1 MQIFKAIV
9 LFLIALTPGS
19 FVNAQAPTILWQRV
33 LGDSADEMG
42 RSVMIQSNKVVVLGY
57 TASDSSSVD
66 IPNKYG
72 PLGTWDAW
80 LLNFNQQGNVLF
92 SKCYGSSG
100 EDDGCD
106 MIQDGSGI
114 SFIGKGDLN
123 DYDVS
128 GVHTVTPWGGPT
140 DLWFVKLDSINQIT
154 YQHCYGGP
162 NSDAGLKLIKSRFG
176 GYILAGQVQGNGGDV
191 TCTNCN
197 AFPDNWVVRMDDS
210 GNILWSKALGNLLE
224 DYLGGIVEL
233 DDGTIVLSGSLSD
246 YSGDVTCYNPGIGIW
261 VVKLDTLG
269 NIIWDQCYG
278 GSNADQVFCL
288 LKGTDNTFYLG
299 GLTYS
304 NDGDITSVMHGVRD
318 GWVVHMDSSGNILWN
333 QCVGG
338 IQADAISSMCRSF
351 DNGLIL
357 GGTTFSPDVSNYHQ
371 MSGLNVEADA
381 YVAKMDSMGNLIWQ
395 AAYGGTD
402 SEVIYSITED
412 TDSNIVF
419 TGYSKSHDGDLPFNH
434 GMKDLWVVKLQSA
447 PLKVNELSG
456 PVLSLEAGIGNGN
469 LTVKFNLYGSNE
481 IALTMYD
488 LLGRPVLSKAIHG
501 DSGMNEII
509 LPVNSNASGIYYLE
523 LRTKYGMVSEKIISI
538 Q

>member
-1 MQIFKAIV
+1 
-9 LFLIALTPGS
+9 
-19 FVNAQAPTILWQRV
+19 
-33 LGDSADEMG
+33 
-42 RSVMIQSNKVVVLGY
+42 MIQSNKVVILGY

-106 MIQDGSGI
+106 MIQDVSGI